1 MANANTSLTVS
12 RGMAGGKCGNWDF
25 VANSDNQTTLSQV
38 LMDAA
43 DAFDTRKNDMYNT
56 IGTMGTYWKG
66 EDYDLFQENAKKYDP
81 ALQDFS
87 DGIRMFGTQF
97 ETIAANTETLANDL
111 VTIVNNITSV

>member
-1 MANANTSLTVS
+1 MGNSLTVS

-25 VANSDNQTTLSQV
+25 VANSANQTALSQA

-43 DAFDTRKNDMYNT
+43 SAFDARKNDMYTT
-56 IGTMGTYWKG
+56 IGDMGTYWQG
-66 EDYDLFQENAKKYDP
+66 EDYDLFQESAKNYDP

-97 ETIAANTETLANDL
+97 ETIAANTETLATTL
-111 VTIVNNITSV
+111 VDIVNNITTV

>member
-1 MANANTSLTVS
+1 MGNTSLTVS

-25 VANSDNQTTLSQV
+25 VANSANQTALSQA

-43 DAFDTRKNDMYNT
+43 TAFDSRKTDMYNT
-56 IGTMGTYWKG
+56 IGNMGTYWKG
-66 EDYDLFQENAKKYDP
+66 EDYDLFQESAKKYDP

-97 ETIAANTETLANDL
+97 ETIAANTETLANEL
-111 VTIVNNITSV
+111 VTIVNNITTV

>member
-1 MANANTSLTVS
+1 MANTNASLTIS

-25 VANSDNQTTLSQV
+25 VANSDNQTTLSQA

-43 DAFDTRKNDMYNT
+43 NAFDARKNDMYNT

-66 EDYDLFQENAKKYDP
+66 EDYDLFQENTKKYDP
-81 ALQDFS
+81 ALQDLS

-97 ETIAANTETLANDL
+97 ETIASNTETLANDL
-111 VTIVNNITSV
+111 VTIVNNITTV